1 MKRRMKRRPM
11 ILLAIAAVLLVAS
24 TVGSTQAA
32 LVYYSENYSAEV
44 TVSNIGIS
52 LVENGDVIN
61 YRNYLSD
68 GNWDK
73 LADKAVLMED
83 LLGDDTM
90 VIPGKTYDEE
100 LTVKNS
106 GTIDTYVRVI
116 LSKYWLN
123 ADGERTT
130 EADPAYIQLTRGSSK
145 WLKDEDAS
153 GDEREIYYYTD
164 IVASE
169 ATTEALITELTIDPQ
184 ISKELIRTENA
195 DNIITYVYKYDGY
208 TFVVEAEAQA
218 VQTHNAESAIKSAW
232 GVDVTIT
239 DGSLSF

>member
-1 MKRRMKRRPM
+1 MDRFHRWPLHQSTGLREALWGQVTALRAAGGDPAE
-11 ILLAIAAVLLVAS
+11 LACLVLL
-24 TVGSTQAA
+24 
-32 LVYYSENYSAEV
+32 
-44 TVSNIGIS
+44 
-52 LVENGDVIN
+52 
-61 YRNYLSD
+61 
-68 GNWDK
+68 
-73 LADKAVLMED
+73 
-83 LLGDDTM
+83 DT
-90 VIPGKTYDEE
+90 
-100 LTVKNS
+100 
-106 GTIDTYVRVI
+106 R
-116 LSKYWLN
+116 
-123 ADGERTT
+123 
-130 EADPAYIQLTRGSSK
+130 SSK

-232 GVDVTIT
+232 GGDVTIT
-239 DGSLSF
+239 DGSLSL